1 MSSFKLLF
9 DITELRNDAEDNSYM
24 TWDLKYGEF
33 DNDKFTVDYAASAPR
48 ANMLK
53 GGQLLQ
59 FSNLIPYQLSSVY

>member
-1 MSSFKLLF
+1 
-9 DITELRNDAEDNSYM
+9 M